1 MRFDYRI
8 VGILADPPG
17 GVIESAAMALD
28 ITIGSRR
35 YLIVSEPSP
44 EGWRAKVLEALDA
57 EARTTQEMG
66 IHATGETRTVADNN
80 ALGKL
85 QRSLRA
91 KS

>member
-1 MRFDYRI
+1 M
-8 VGILADPPG
+8 
-17 GVIESAAMALD
+17 IESAAMALD

-35 YLIVSEPSP
+35 TDRVEPSP

-57 EARTTQEMG
+57 EARTIQETG

-91 KS
+91 RT